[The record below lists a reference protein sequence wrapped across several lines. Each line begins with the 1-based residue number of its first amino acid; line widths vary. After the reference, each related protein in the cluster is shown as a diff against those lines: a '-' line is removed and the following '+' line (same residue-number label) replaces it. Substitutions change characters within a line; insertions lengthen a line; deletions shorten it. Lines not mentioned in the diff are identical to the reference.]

1 MNKERGFL
9 DLIVI
14 FVKWKKFLIS
24 LTLLSGILV
33 YLSIYF
39 FVQEQYDSQA
49 LIIPSQD
56 QGMSG
61 LTGML
66 GELQGL
72 PFGLSGANSDIN
84 LFTNIIY
91 SRTMLDEIIKTF
103 NLVEVYGLD
112 TNNVRY
118 MEYARE
124 RLAGNIEAEENDY
137 MGYVIKV
144 RSPSPQLSADIT
156 NYIVKRLNEK
166 LVELNVKKSRDNREF
181 LENRLEE
188 IKLRLKNSEDSLK
201 LFQEQTG
208 VFLADEQ
215 VKGTLE
221 LLTQLETKLLILK
234 TELAIYKKIFASNSP
249 QVKNAQIKVEEY
261 SRQLEALKENEL
273 GDSNDP
279 LISMAKIPTYSLE
292 YYRLRRNV
300 EVNTRILQFILP
312 LYEQAKLEEQ
322 KKIPVLRVID
332 YGIPAKK
339 KSFPPRTLLTLIITM
354 GIFFLLFIYAVI
366 MESEEIQNSEKFQYI
381 KENIFRWN
389 PR

>member
-1 MNKERGFL
+1 
-9 DLIVI
+9 
-14 FVKWKKFLIS
+14 
-24 LTLLSGILV
+24 
-33 YLSIYF
+33 
-39 FVQEQYDSQA
+39 
-49 LIIPSQD
+49 
-56 QGMSG
+56 
-61 LTGML
+61 
-66 GELQGL
+66 
-72 PFGLSGANSDIN
+72 
-84 LFTNIIY
+84 
-91 SRTMLDEIIKTF
+91 
-103 NLVEVYGLD
+103 
-112 TNNVRY
+112 
-118 MEYARE
+118 
-124 RLAGNIEAEENDY
+124 